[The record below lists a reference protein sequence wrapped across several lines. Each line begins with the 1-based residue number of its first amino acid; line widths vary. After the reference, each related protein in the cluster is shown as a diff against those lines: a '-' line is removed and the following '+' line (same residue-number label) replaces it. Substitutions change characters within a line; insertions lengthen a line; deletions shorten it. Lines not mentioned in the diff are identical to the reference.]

1 MNTKELGYIGLG
13 AALSTSEFED
23 ILDTFG
29 KQLAATW
36 MSASELDKEAL
47 VDDSIK
53 SVQSFLDKLY
63 KIKVDNYGN

>member
-13 AALSTSEFED
+13 TALAASEFED
-23 ILDTFG
+23 MIDTFG

-36 MSASELDKEAL
+36 MIASELDKEAL
-47 VDDSIK
+47 VDYSIK
-53 SVQSFLDKLY
+53 SVHSFLDKLY

>member
-13 AALSTSEFED
+13 VALST
-23 ILDTFG
+23 
-29 KQLAATW
+29 
-36 MSASELDKEAL
+36 SELDKEAL

>member
-13 AALSTSEFED
+13 TALSTSEFGD
-23 ILDTFG
+23 MIDTFG

-53 SVQSFLDKLY
+53 SAQSFLDKLY

>member
-1 MNTKELGYIGLG
+1 MNTKELGYISLG
-13 AALSTSEFED
+13 NALSTNEIEDMFE
-23 ILDTFG
+23 TNG

-36 MSASELDKEAL
+36 MNASELDKESL

-53 SVQSFLDKLY
+53 GAQSFLDKLY

>member
-13 AALSTSEFED
+13 AALPTSEFED
-23 ILDTFG
+23 TIDTFG
-29 KQLAATW
+29 KQLAAAW
-36 MSASELDKEAL
+36 MSASELDKESL

-53 SVQSFLDKLY
+53 GAQSLLDKLY